1 MYPNKFWMFWLER
14 SFCWLS
20 QSRLMEGI
28 SAAMLCQNVNKLS
41 RIFRLFDF
49 DGYFCLIPIQ
59 NLLGHQVC
67 QYFVWLLVLYLLY
80 WCCNFVTKLGFNIKT
95 GLPEGSIFEERS
107 SETEFS
113 IGFLVKFCRNW
124 IPYFQTQILRQKFTR
139 AAAAAGRGLCFLTHR
154 FESIPV

>member
-1 MYPNKFWMFWLER
+1 MTSTYNV
-14 SFCWLS
+14 S
-20 QSRLMEGI
+20 QQVLDVLVGKKLLLIVSKPSNGRGI

-59 NLLGHQVC
+59 NLLEHQVC
-67 QYFVWLLVLYLLY
+67 QYVSILSDFWFCIYFTDVVT
-80 WCCNFVTKLGFNIKT
+80 CNFVTKLGFNIKT

-113 IGFLVKFCRNW
+113 IGFLVKFCRN
-124 IPYFQTQILRQKFTR
+124 
-139 AAAAAGRGLCFLTHR
+139 
-154 FESIPV
+154 